1 MDSLRSLVAF
11 IVVLGILVF
20 VHELG
25 HYLAARWRGVHA
37 EVFSIG
43 FGKAFASWTDRSGTV
58 WKLAWIPLGG
68 YVKMHGQERPQDVPD
83 EVRASWMEGRT
94 YQGKSVLS
102 RAIIIAAGPVAN
114 FLLAIVLFS
123 ILIGSMGR
131 PVAVKEAVFG
141 GIVAGSAAERADLQ
155 VGDRVQ
161 AIDGAP
167 VPLFSDLQRIVSAS
181 PGKSLSFRILRADHE
196 RTVDVTPTSRDVG
209 GQSVGTLGVSTATDF
224 VPVGPLQALGAGATQ
239 TWDVLANT
247 AAALGQIVTGRRS
260 TAELGGPIKI
270 AQLSGQF
277 AAAGIASFVG
287 LIALLSV
294 NLGLFNLLPIPV
306 LDGGHLVFLG
316 AEALAGRPVSQRA
329 QEYGFRAG
337 AALLAGLI
345 LFVSWNDLVSSSLG
359 RWVSGLIG

>member
-1 MDSLRSLVAF
+1 MDFIRSLAAF
-11 IVVLGILVF
+11 IIVLGVLVF

-43 FGKAFASWTDRSGTV
+43 FGKAFASWTDRRGTV

-68 YVKMHGQERPQDVPD
+68 YVKMHGQERPQDVSD
-83 EVRASWMEGRT
+83 AERARWMEGRT

-123 ILIGSMGR
+123 ILIGAIGR
-131 PVAVKEAVFG
+131 PVAVKGAVFG
-141 GIVAGSAAERADLQ
+141 SVVAGSAAERANLQ
-155 VGDRVQ
+155 VGDRVET
-161 AIDGAP
+161 IDGAP
-167 VPLFSDLQRIVSAS
+167 VPLFTDLQRIVSAS
-181 PGKSLSFRILRADHE
+181 PDKTLSFQIVRAGQQQ
-196 RTVDVTPTSRDVG
+196 TVAVTPSGRDLG
-209 GQSVGTLGVSTATDF
+209 GQRIGTLGVSTATEF
-224 VPVGPLQALGAGATQ
+224 EPVSPLQAIGAGAVQ
-239 TWDVLANT
+239 TWDVTAGT
-247 AAALGQIVTGRRS
+247 AAALGQIVTGRRG

-277 AAAGIASFVG
+277 AAAGVASFIG

-316 AEALAGRPVSQRA
+316 AEALAGRPVPQRA

-345 LFVSWNDLVSSSLG
+345 LFVTWNDLVSSSLG

>member
-1 MDSLRSLVAF
+1 MDTLRSAAAF
-11 IVVLGILVF
+11 VVMLGILIF
-20 VHELG
+20 VHEMG

-43 FGKAFASWTDRSGTV
+43 FGKAIASWTDRAGTV

-68 YVKMHGQERPQDVPD
+68 YVKMHGQERPQDVS
-83 EVRASWMEGRT
+83 ETERARWVDGRT
-94 YQGKSVLS
+94 FQGKSVLS
-102 RAIIIAAGPVAN
+102 RAIIIAAGPIAN

-123 ILIGSMGR
+123 ALIGAVGR
-131 PVAVKEAVFG
+131 PVVVKEAVFG
-141 GIVAGSAAERADLQ
+141 GIVPGSAAERANLQ
-155 VGDRVQ
+155 VGDRVT
-161 AIDGAP
+161 AIDGVP
-167 VPLFSDLQRIVSAS
+167 VPMFADLQRIIATS
-181 PGKSLSFRILRADHE
+181 PDRQLSFQIERAGQPQ
-196 RTVDVTPTSRDVG
+196 TVLVTPGGRDDGGRRVG
-209 GQSVGTLGVSTATDF
+209 ALGVGSATEYQ
-224 VPVGPLQALGAGATQ
+224 PVNPLQAVGAGVEQ
-239 TWDVLANT
+239 TWTVLSGT
-247 AAALGQIVTGRRS
+247 AAALGQIVTGHRS

-277 AAAGIASFVG
+277 AQAGLASFVG

-316 AEALAGRPVSQRA
+316 AEAVAGRPIPPRA

-345 LFVSWNDLVSSSLG
+345 LFVTWNDLASSSIG

>member
-11 IVVLGILVF
+11 IVVLGVLVF

-43 FGKAFASWTDRSGTV
+43 FGKAIASWTDRSGTV

-68 YVKMHGQERPQDVPD
+68 YVKMHGQERPQEVPD
-83 EVRASWMEGRT
+83 EVRAGWMEGRT

-102 RAIIIAAGPVAN
+102 RAIIIAAGPAAN
-114 FLLAIVLFS
+114 FMLAILLFS
-123 ILIGSMGR
+123 VLIGSIGR

-181 PGKSLSFRILRADHE
+181 PGKPLTFQILRAGQQQ
-196 RTVDVTPTSRDVG
+196 TVTVTPTSRDVG
-209 GQSVGTLGVSTATDF
+209 GRGVGTLGVSTATEF
-224 VPVGPLQALGAGATQ
+224 VPVGPLQAVAAGAAQ
-239 TWDVLANT
+239 TWDVLAST
-247 AAALGQIVTGRRS
+247 ATALGQIVTGHRS
-260 TAELGGPIKI
+260 TSELGGPIKI

-277 AAAGIASFVG
+277 AAAGIGSFIG

-306 LDGGHLVFLG
+306 LDGGHLVFLA
-316 AEALAGRPVSQRA
+316 AEAVAGRPVSQRA

-337 AALLAGLI
+337 AALLACLI